1 MDKLPIV
8 SSSIASQ
15 GASTVLSS
23 VKPSAL
29 RLFERIYSSFSF
41 LGSLKNRKIM
51 AGFILLVTVVAIW
64 KRLSGKNENPQKQLQ
79 DLADQHTY
87 ILHSLG
93 LYAAHKVNSVKTEH
107 TKYLLEKGL
116 DKNLYQPI
124 PENVIEELGLDL
136 DETYKNNGED
146 FNPSSWGGLQKHYP
160 DITLRE
166 VAKNV
171 IQELNNVLSKK
182 EAVTYLKEKD
192 ECQDNVIS
200 RPQGTH
206 IRFATFC
213 TRVPEDIKGPDDMG
227 LHNSKKGWIDS
238 VLEKLQ
244 EKGYICMYVNVKDR
258 VFDVLF

>member
-1 MDKLPIV
+1 MV
-8 SSSIASQ
+8 STAASQ
-15 GASTVLSS
+15 RAIVALSS
-23 VKPSAL
+23 AKPLAL
-29 RLFERIYSSFSF
+29 RLFERICSSFSF

-51 AGFILLVTVVAIW
+51 AGLILLVTVVAIW

-79 DLADQHTY
+79 DLADQRKY
-87 ILHSLG
+87 VLYRLG
-93 LYAAHKVNSVKTEH
+93 LYAACKGNPVNTEH

-116 DKNLYQPI
+116 DKDLYQPI

-136 DETYKNNGED
+136 DETYKTDGEG
-146 FNPSSWGGLQKHYP
+146 FNPSVWKFLQKHYP
-160 DITLRE
+160 EITLRE

-182 EAVTYLKEKD
+182 EAGTYFKEKD
-192 ECQDNVIS
+192 DSPNYVNS
-200 RPQGTH
+200 RSQGTH
-206 IRFATFC
+206 IRFATLC
-213 TRVPEDIKGPDDMG
+213 TGVPEDIKGPDDMG